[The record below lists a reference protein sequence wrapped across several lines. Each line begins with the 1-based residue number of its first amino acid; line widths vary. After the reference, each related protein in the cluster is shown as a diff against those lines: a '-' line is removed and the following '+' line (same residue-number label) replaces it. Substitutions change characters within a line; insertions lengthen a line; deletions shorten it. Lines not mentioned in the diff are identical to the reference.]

1 MCHYVDLQMTQCEL
15 GIGPFDDAYILAA
28 ERSRAWLFVLNNEF
42 DLNCTSLECV
52 LFLINLKYGYI
63 STLAQ
68 KFV

>member
-28 ERSRAWLFVLNNEF
+28 ERSRAWLFVLNEL

-52 LFLINLKYGYI
+52 LKRVVLTPTAHTCG
-63 STLAQ
+63 AR
-68 KFV
+68 